1 MFTLLLIGQLQSAFA
16 AQPDSAQ
23 SDAPPEQSVVTST
36 AETGRNGPNPD
47 RMLQDGRHLSSGTIS
62 ATIHAG
68 YWVWRNVVSPGDGPR
83 CPMRPTCSAYAR
95 DSFSTYGPLG
105 FVTTFDRLLRDGNTE
120 GFERAPDGLHFLDP
134 LDDHPPPG
142 PLLTG
147 TYCKRQRD
155 AGAEACL

>member
-1 MFTLLLIGQLQSAFA
+1 MLMILLSTTLSAAPADSPPDNA
-16 AQPDSAQ
+16 AVAL
-23 SDAPPEQSVVTST
+23 VV
-36 AETGRNGPNPD
+36 EENLKGPNPE
-47 RMLQDGRHLSSGTIS
+47 RMLREGRHLSSGTIS
-62 ATIHAG
+62 ATIHTA

-95 DSFSTYGPLG
+95 ESFSTYGVGG

-134 LDDHPPPG
+134 LDDHPAPG

-155 AGAEACL
+155 AGSEACL

>member
-1 MFTLLLIGQLQSAFA
+1 MLMILLSTALA
-16 AQPDSAQ
+16 AEPADSAP
-23 SDAPPEQSVVTST
+23 DNTVV
-36 AETGRNGPNPD
+36 ALVVEENLKGPNPE
-47 RMLQDGRHLSSGTIS
+47 RMLREERHLSSGTIS

-95 DSFSTYGPLG
+95 ESFSTYGVGG

-120 GFERAPDGLHFLDP
+120 GFERATDGLHFLDP
-134 LDDHPPPG
+134 LDDHPAPG

-147 TYCKRQRD
+147 TYCNRQRD
-155 AGAEACL
+155 AGSEACL